1 MTERI
6 VDQHIQNVAER
17 ARGRHDGS
25 RLRSPQDLQLQ
36 DTTRRNRT
44 RCPAALGFAKHSGD
58 IQPDTVDRPAPGE
71 KQQTLIPAFWAA
83 YILTRPLGA
92 STGDYLSQP
101 RDAGGL
107 GLGTVGTS
115 AIFLTTILAIV
126 LYLGAQ
132 QRKRELATAAGRALS
147 A

>member
-1 MTERI
+1 MAEKLNLGYWKSALLFAAMIGI
-6 VDQHIQNVAER
+6 VAIAHY
-17 ARGRHDGS
+17 
-25 RLRSPQDLQLQ
+25 RLKLAD
-36 DTTRRNRT
+36 
-44 RCPAALGFAKHSGD
+44 
-58 IQPDTVDRPAPGE
+58 
-71 KQQTLIPAFWAA
+71 IPAFWMA

-115 AIFLTTILAIV
+115 AIFLTTILGIV

-132 QRKRELATAAGRALS
+132 QRKRELATAADRALS